1 MRDNLYDVIDKLPS
15 NKQLL
20 FGISCAYRMETYL
33 HKYFVNK
40 ELTSFLIRLIDDIFF
55 QCTSERFKNIADTIS
70 LDKEKYIEEYIPD
83 TDDDG
88 SCVAVLAQNAMIA
101 LSYCLNFINEEDVTA
116 IEYCSKKMIETVDIY
131 ALSVLQKDSSD
142 DLISQETAIQLRILN
157 MIKNMNCHINDND
170 IDCYRKQLEQYK
182 MT

>member
-1 MRDNLYDVIDKLPS
+1 M
-15 NKQLL
+15 
-20 FGISCAYRMETYL
+20 
-33 HKYFVNK
+33 
-40 ELTSFLIRLIDDIFF
+40 
-55 QCTSERFKNIADTIS
+55 
-70 LDKEKYIEEYIPD
+70 
-83 TDDDG
+83 
-88 SCVAVLAQNAMIA
+88 
-101 LSYCLNFINEEDVTA
+101 SYCLNFINEEDVTA
-116 IEYCSKKMIETVDIY
+116 IDYCSKKMIETVDIY

>member
-1 MRDNLYDVIDKLPS
+1 MRKRQV
-15 NKQLL
+15 KQSTGLE
-20 FGISCAYRMETYL
+20 AET
-33 HKYFVNK
+33 KDF
-40 ELTSFLIRLIDDIFF
+40 LT
-55 QCTSERFKNIADTIS
+55 KNMND
-70 LDKEKYIEEYIPD
+70 EEE
-83 TDDDG
+83 DDDG

>member
-1 MRDNLYDVIDKLPS
+1 MRDNLYDIIDKLPS

-20 FGISCAYRMETYL
+20 FGISCVYRMETYL

-40 ELTSFLIRLIDDIFF
+40 EYMTMYDLIEMNVKARGTKVFDK
-55 QCTSERFKNIADTIS
+55 EVADTIS
-70 LDKEKYIEEYIPD
+70 LDKEKHIEKYIPD

-131 ALSVLQKDSSD
+131 ALSVLQQDSSD

-157 MIKNMNCHINDND
+157 MIKNMNCHINEND
-170 IDCYRKQLEQYK
+170 INGYRKQLEQYK

>member
-20 FGISCAYRMETYL
+20 FGISCVYRIETYL

-55 QCTSERFKNIADTIS
+55 QCTSDRFKNIADTIS
-70 LDKEKYIEEYIPD
+70 LDKEKHIEEYIPD

-116 IEYCSKKMIETVDIY
+116 IETVDIY
-131 ALSVLQKDSSD
+131 ALSVLQQDSSD

-170 IDCYRKQLEQYK
+170 IDGYRKQLEQYK